1 MSSGL
6 IGRESE
12 VADLRGLL
20 AGAGPRFVL
29 VEGEAGIG
37 KTALVRAVAVADAA
51 PRVRWS
57 HGAEDGGPA
66 LSLWRQLTP
75 EVDPEGSGDRF
86 ALRAALRDVLG
97 DCLLVIDDVQWA
109 DEASLSL
116 LRGLLRDPGCRGLV
130 CCATRRSGEAGAG
143 WARIGPELT
152 GGPAADRLGLG
163 GLSDPAAAALVRAH
177 GRALDEGEVERAVRA
192 GGGNPLF
199 LRELARAPG
208 DRGSVGELI
217 AARVRRL
224 GPPAQRLL
232 RAASLLAED
241 AELTVVSRLLDESVL
256 GCLPA
261 VDAALSAGLLTD
273 SGGGRFRFAHGL
285 VRTVLAAQTPL
296 QEAVVLHLRAAEA
309 LEDLHR
315 DGLAE
320 VSAAIARHRVAV
332 AVTGDRAPAVAW
344 ARRAAADATR
354 ALAHEEAA
362 RWYAT
367 ALDCGGASLGRADR
381 AELQLARGVAEAAA
395 GRFSPALEACR
406 AAVELA
412 DECGRTDVVAA
423 AALALEAV
431 GAGDRDRT
439 VERWCVRALAS
450 LGSLGDGDAD
460 RSLRARLLAR
470 LAETRF
476 YGGDTAGSGPPAVEA
491 LAVAEACADPD
502 AIVAALRANQLTHSG
517 PEHAELRAELAARM
531 TGLGERLGRP
541 AVEMWGRLWTVDGC
555 WERGDLAGVE
565 AELARVRW
573 CVAPQHS
580 PLADWH
586 LLVARAA
593 LAQARGELRTALE
606 LGRDA
611 LRLVAGTGHPAA
623 AGAWLSLVGVVGHHL
638 GPLPAEVAA
647 LDPGPVDVA
656 EARSSLFTR
665 LGPALVLAD
674 AGRLDEAAHHYR
686 LAGPP
691 REWEVPPY
699 FTVLGYAVGAMV
711 AVSLDLRADVA
722 WFRETL
728 TPYSGGHVVAGGGP
742 ASYQGPVDLV
752 LGRCAAALDDLGPA
766 ADLLAT
772 ALATADR
779 IGAPGVAVEAA
790 CELAAVRL
798 RTRDPDGARA
808 LLSRVRPAA
817 QRMGMTP
824 WLARIDGLLGGTA
837 GPLTAREREVAE
849 LVALGR
855 SNREIAG
862 ELVLSE
868 RTVGN
873 HVQHI
878 LTKLGFANRSQ
889 IAAWVAARG

>member
-37 KTALVRAVAVADAA
+37 KTALVRAVADAA

-320 VSAAIARHRVAV
+320 VSADIARHRVAV

-367 ALDCGGASLGRADR
+367 EPTDVASDANPPMPEFRDDYVLQEVDADWLSRAVKPKQFIHIDQSECIMCEGCVDICPWKCIFMVSPS
-381 AELQLARGVAEAAA
+381 AIAEAI
-395 GRFSPALEACR
+395 GTERPGSDPSDHVIFTIDDDVCTRCALCVDR
-406 AAVELA
+406 CPTGVIIL
-412 DECGRTDVVAA
+412 GK
-423 AALALEAV
+423 V
-431 GAGDRDRT
+431 GAAPASGDPHQRT
-439 VERWCVRALAS
+439 N
-450 LGSLGDGDAD
+450 
-460 RSLRARLLAR
+460 
-470 LAETRF
+470 T
-476 YGGDTAGSGPPAVEA
+476 YGYGYG
-491 LAVAEACADPD
+491 
-502 AIVAALRANQLTHSG
+502 
-517 PEHAELRAELAARM
+517 M
-531 TGLGERLGRP
+531 RLG
-541 AVEMWGRLWTVDGC
+541 
-555 WERGDLAGVE
+555 
-565 AELARVRW
+565 
-573 CVAPQHS
+573 
-580 PLADWH
+580 
-586 LLVARAA
+586 
-593 LAQARGELRTALE
+593 
-606 LGRDA
+606 
-611 LRLVAGTGHPAA
+611 
-623 AGAWLSLVGVVGHHL
+623 
-638 GPLPAEVAA
+638 
-647 LDPGPVDVA
+647 
-656 EARSSLFTR
+656 
-665 LGPALVLAD
+665 
-674 AGRLDEAAHHYR
+674 
-686 LAGPP
+686 
-691 REWEVPPY
+691 
-699 FTVLGYAVGAMV
+699 
-711 AVSLDLRADVA
+711 
-722 WFRETL
+722 
-728 TPYSGGHVVAGGGP
+728 
-742 ASYQGPVDLV
+742 
-752 LGRCAAALDDLGPA
+752 
-766 ADLLAT
+766 
-772 ALATADR
+772 
-779 IGAPGVAVEAA
+779 
-790 CELAAVRL
+790 
-798 RTRDPDGARA
+798 
-808 LLSRVRPAA
+808 
-817 QRMGMTP
+817 
-824 WLARIDGLLGGTA
+824 
-837 GPLTAREREVAE
+837 
-849 LVALGR
+849 
-855 SNREIAG
+855 
-862 ELVLSE
+862 
-868 RTVGN
+868 
-873 HVQHI
+873 
-878 LTKLGFANRSQ
+878 
-889 IAAWVAARG
+889 